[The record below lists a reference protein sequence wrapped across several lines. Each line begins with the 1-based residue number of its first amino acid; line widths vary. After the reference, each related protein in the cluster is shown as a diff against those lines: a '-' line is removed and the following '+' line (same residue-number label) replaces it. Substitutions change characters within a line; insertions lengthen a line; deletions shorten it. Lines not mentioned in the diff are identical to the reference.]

1 MTRRGVWDIQDVR
14 DKLLAGDPWNRYN
27 ALFTSGINIYG
38 ELGQNN
44 QDGTGIGTKLAQVDS
59 QENFAHVGGCDNTSF
74 GVTEDGKLYSWG
86 ASQAGRLANGGPNF
100 KYYSSPVQV
109 PGTTWAATCYSDTY
123 SMMATKT
130 DGSAWFWGGSGPSN
144 YARSI
149 AGWPYNN
156 SCSSPVLIPG
166 TWTANPNRIDQQKM
180 IFTEKSGFAIDASGN
195 LYSWGSNGHGCL
207 GLNAPDTVVA
217 KTQVGTDSTWQ
228 WVTGYHHSPSSNTA
242 AVKTDGTLWM
252 VGGGGAP
259 NGCLGLG
266 PYKPDGLSSPTQIG
280 TLDHWTSVTSGQMYW
295 LGGGFAACDNSG
307 KIFVWGATD
316 TGTFGTNQADVQI
329 SSPYN
334 LPGGPYKMVQICE
347 KTMIRMKGDDTLWVS
362 GDVHA
367 AGMVPETGHQYMS
380 SPVQVPG
387 AVVGFSSDKIGMWGS
402 GTYLNIGVIGPN
414 LTPAQL

>member
-27 ALFTSGINIYG
+27 ALFTGGINIYG
-38 ELGQNN
+38 ELGQNDT
-44 QDGTGIGTKLAQVDS
+44 DGSGGGKKLAQIDS

-86 ASQAGRLANGGPNF
+86 QANFGRLANGGPNNVNR
-100 KYYSSPVQV
+100 SSPTQV
-109 PGTTWAATCYSDTY
+109 PGTTWASTCKSDTY

-130 DGSAWFWGGSGPSN
+130 DGSAWFWGGSGPTN

-156 SCSSPVLIPG
+156 SCSSPVAIPG
-166 TWTANPNRIDQQKM
+166 TWTTNPSRSDQQKM
-180 IFTEKSGFAIDASGN
+180 IFTSRAGYAIDATGN
-195 LYSWGSNGHGCL
+195 LYAWGANQFGCL

-217 KTQVGTDSTWQ
+217 KTQVGSDSTWK
-228 WVTGYHHSPSSNTA
+228 WITGYQHNPACNAA
-242 AVKTDGTLWM
+242 AVKTDGTLWCW
-252 VGGGGAP
+252 GGGGP

-266 PYKPDGLSSPTQIG
+266 PDKTERSSPTQIG
-280 TLDHWTSVTSGQMYW
+280 ALTDWTGVSSGEMYW
-295 LGGGFAACDNSG
+295 LAGGFCATRENG
-307 KIFVWGATD
+307 TLWVWGATD

-329 SSPYN
+329 SSPYSI
-334 LPGGPYKMVQICE
+334 PGGPWKFGQICE
-347 KTMIRMKGDDTLWVS
+347 RTMIRLKHDDTLWIS

-387 AVVGFSSDKIGMWGS
+387 ATVGFSSDKIGIWGN
-402 GTYLNIGVIGPN
+402 GTYLNIGVITPN